1 MSLFFKGYFA
11 GRAWRGFGSFLVVV
25 GLLLGGCRSDES
37 SARSFSQAASP
48 DHLLVCS
55 FNIQFLGSSV
65 RRDDGALAELV
76 APYDI
81 VVVQELIASPAA
93 SGPASRQ
100 RAKAFFDA
108 MSARGFSWVLSE
120 SDTGRGTSL
129 NNYST
134 ATEWFVTFY
143 KPEVVEPALDLPRG
157 FVSSPLA
164 ANPSFDRVPYAF
176 SFRTR
181 DRRCDFVLVSV
192 HLNPDDR
199 NRRRVEFNGLGNWI
213 AATQTQSSERDLIIL
228 GDTNLQDRAELHANT
243 PGNYISLNDACV
255 PTNVSPR
262 SPKPYDHVLFNP
274 VATKEI
280 DRAYGFQVINLIDS
294 MRPKWRGPGPYP
306 GDPFQQNVFR
316 FYYSDHNPVVF
327 RMVIPAYDDD

>member
-1 MSLFFKGYFA
+1 MRRHVILLIF
-11 GRAWRGFGSFLVVV
+11 V
-25 GLLLGGCRSDES
+25 GLFAGGCRSDGMGP
-37 SARSFSQAASP
+37 APTAATAVFNA

-55 FNIQFLGSSV
+55 FNIQFLGSSS
-65 RRDDGALAELV
+65 RRDNPALAELV

-81 VVVQELIASPAA
+81 VVVQELIASP
-93 SGPASRQ
+93 STSTPGSRQ

-108 MSARGFSWVLSE
+108 MAARGFSWVLSE

-143 KPEVVEPALDLPRG
+143 KPGSVEPAPDLPGG
-157 FVSSPLA
+157 FISSPLA
-164 ANPSFDRVPYAF
+164 ANPNFDRVPYAF
-176 SFRTR
+176 AFRTR

-199 NRRRVEFNGLGNWI
+199 NRRRVEFDGLENWI
-213 AATQTQSSERDLIIL
+213 ASTLTQTSERDLIIL
-228 GDTNLQDRAELHANT
+228 GDTNLQDGAELHANT
-243 PGNYISLNDACV
+243 PGNYLSLNDACV
-255 PTNVSPR
+255 ATNVSPN

-280 DRAYGFQVINLIDS
+280 DRVYGFQVINLIDV
-294 MRPKWRGPGPYP
+294 MRLKWSGPGPYP

-327 RMVIPAYDDD
+327 RMVIPAQDDD